1 MGNGVHLCIF
11 RVLSLFLLQ
20 CSVFQDKKPTL
31 GANQSSVMIFMI
43 LYCIC
48 LAKLSIRYFIF
59 YGKIALMPIS
69 YLMEMFAVETL
80 VTKMSMANMLME
92 K

>member
-1 MGNGVHLCIF
+1 MDEGNQTIHQL
-11 RVLSLFLLQ
+11 
-20 CSVFQDKKPTL
+20 KPNCPT
-31 GANQSSVMIFMI
+31 
-43 LYCIC
+43 
-48 LAKLSIRYFIF
+48 KLSTSYFIF